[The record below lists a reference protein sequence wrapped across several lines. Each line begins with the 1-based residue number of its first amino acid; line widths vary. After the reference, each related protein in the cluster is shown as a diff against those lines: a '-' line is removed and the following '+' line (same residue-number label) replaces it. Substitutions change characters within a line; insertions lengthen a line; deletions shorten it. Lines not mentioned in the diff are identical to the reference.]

1 MRVYSPDSVSDDS
14 LNSPVLDCDYLFP
27 GSFESFIEGELGLVG
42 STVPTSQSSSSLL
55 DLDEELTLPS
65 TATPSPL
72 ASDSL
77 TEDAALGEMASEGGI
92 GEVDLG
98 DGGPLQGSSLLG
110 GCSLPH
116 VHSHPM
122 HLPRSRSSD
131 HERRR
136 FSASE
141 LISRLQL
148 SQRKN
153 SFTLR
158 LGKSLSARVASRD
171 RHQSVNSGSDCEC
184 FQKFLYLPSKL
195 RPFRKTLSTIYYSR
209 ESMCL
214 FSYGQ
219 RQFLGL
225 LF

>member
-1 MRVYSPDSVSDDS
+1 MYHLTGRKMRVYSPDSVSDDS
-14 LNSPVLDCDYLFP
+14 LNSPVLECDYLFP

-55 DLDEELTLPS
+55 DLEEEFTLPS
-65 TATPSPL
+65 ISSPPLL
-72 ASDSL
+72 ASDPP
-77 TEDAALGEMASEGGI
+77 TEDTALGERTSEGGV
-92 GEVDLG
+92 GEMNLG
-98 DGGPLQGSSLLG
+98 DGGPLQGSVFLS

-122 HLPRSRSSD
+122 PLPRSRSSD

-153 SFTLR
+153 SFTLK
-158 LGKSLSARVASRD
+158 LGKSLSARVTSRD
-171 RHQSVNSGSDCEC
+171 RHQPVNSGPDCEC
-184 FQKFLYLPSKL
+184 FQNLAYLLSKL
-195 RPFRKTLSTIYYSR
+195 RHYGRILPTI
-209 ESMCL
+209 
-214 FSYGQ
+214 
-219 RQFLGL
+219 
-225 LF
+225 

>member
-1 MRVYSPDSVSDDS
+1 MVYCDYYEFQNSNAYVVKSLIPHLVYHVTGRKMRVYSSDSVSDDS
-14 LNSPVLDCDYLFP
+14 LNSPVLECDYLFP

-55 DLDEELTLPS
+55 DLDEELSLPS
-65 TATPSPL
+65 VSTPSPL
-72 ASDSL
+72 ASDPP
-77 TEDAALGEMASEGGI
+77 TENAPLEEKASEGGI
-92 GEVDLG
+92 EEEEMG
-98 DGGPLQGSSLLG
+98 DSGPLLGSAFLVGST
-110 GCSLPH
+110 LPH
-116 VHSHPM
+116 AHTHPM
-122 HLPRSRSSD
+122 PLPRSRTSD

-171 RHQSVNSGSDCEC
+171 RHQSVNSGPDCEC
-184 FQKFLYLPSKL
+184 F
-195 RPFRKTLSTIYYSR
+195 KTSHISIPN
-209 ESMCL
+209 
-214 FSYGQ
+214 
-219 RQFLGL
+219 
-225 LF
+225 

>member
-14 LNSPVLDCDYLFP
+14 LNSPVLECDYLFP

-55 DLDEELTLPS
+55 DLDEELTPPS
-65 TATPSPL
+65 ISTPSPL
-72 ASDSL
+72 ALDHP
-77 TEDAALGEMASEGGI
+77 TDNETLGERPSKGRI
-92 GEVDLG
+92 GVEDLG
-98 DGGPLQGSSLLG
+98 VGGPLQESAFLVE
-110 GCSLPH
+110 CSLPH
-116 VHSHPM
+116 VQSHPM
-122 HLPRSRSSD
+122 PLPRSRSSD

-171 RHQSVNSGSDCEC
+171 RHQSVNSGPDCEC
-184 FQKFLYLPSKL
+184 FQNFLYLYSKDL
-195 RPFRKTLSTIYYSR
+195 VYY
-209 ESMCL
+209 L
-214 FSYGQ
+214 I
-219 RQFLGL
+219 
-225 LF
+225 

>member
-1 MRVYSPDSVSDDS
+1 MKSVCYLLTIAVLSCILVTGRKMKVYSPDSLSDDS
-14 LNSPVLDCDYLFP
+14 LNSPVLESDYLFP

-42 STVPTSQSSSSLL
+42 STVPISQSSSSLL
-55 DLDEELTLPS
+55 NLDEELTLSS
-65 TATPSPL
+65 TFTPSPL
-72 ASDSL
+72 ASSPL
-77 TEDAALGEMASEGGI
+77 TELEERASEGEI

-98 DGGPLQGSSLLG
+98 DGGPLQGSTLLG
-110 GCSLPH
+110 GCSPSH
-116 VHSHPM
+116 VHTHPM
-122 HLPRSRSSD
+122 HLPQTRSSD

-184 FQKFLYLPSKL
+184 F
-195 RPFRKTLSTIYYSR
+195 
-209 ESMCL
+209 
-214 FSYGQ
+214 
-219 RQFLGL
+219 
-225 LF
+225 

>member
-14 LNSPVLDCDYLFP
+14 LNSPVLECDYLFP
-27 GSFESFIEGELGLVG
+27 GSFESFIDGELGLVG

-55 DLDEELTLPS
+55 DLDEELALPS
-65 TATPSPL
+65 ISTPSPL
-72 ASDSL
+72 VLDPP
-77 TEDAALGEMASEGGI
+77 TEDAALGDRASEGGI
-92 GEVDLG
+92 GEEDLG
-98 DGGPLQGSSLLG
+98 NAGTLQGSAFLG
-110 GCSLPH
+110 GCSLPL
-116 VHSHPM
+116 VHSPLVP
-122 HLPRSRSSD
+122 LPRSRSSD

-184 FQKFLYLPSKL
+184 FQIVLYLYSK
-195 RPFRKTLSTIYYSR
+195 PTI
-209 ESMCL
+209 
-214 FSYGQ
+214 
-219 RQFLGL
+219 
-225 LF
+225 

>member
-1 MRVYSPDSVSDDS
+1 MKVYSPDSVSDDS
-14 LNSPVLDCDYLFP
+14 LNSPVLECDYLFP

-55 DLDEELTLPS
+55 DLDEELNLPS
-65 TATPSPL
+65 ISTPSPMS
-72 ASDSL
+72 SDPP
-77 TEDAALGEMASEGGI
+77 TEDAALGERASEGGI
-92 GEVDLG
+92 GHVDLG
-98 DGGPLQGSSLLG
+98 EDEHLQGSAFLVG
-110 GCSLPH
+110 ASLPH

-122 HLPRSRSSD
+122 PLPRSRSSD

-171 RHQSVNSGSDCEC
+171 RHQSVNSGPDCEC
-184 FQKFLYLPSKL
+184 FQNFLYLHSKL
-195 RPFRKTLSTIYYSR
+195 MSF
-209 ESMCL
+209 
-214 FSYGQ
+214 GH
-219 RQFLGL
+219 
-225 LF
+225 

>member
-1 MRVYSPDSVSDDS
+1 MRVYSPDSLSDDS
-14 LNSPVLDCDYLFP
+14 LNSPVLECDYLFP

-42 STVPTSQSSSSLL
+42 STVPTSQNPSSLL

-65 TATPSPL
+65 ISTPSPL
-72 ASDSL
+72 ASDPP
-77 TEDAALGEMASEGGI
+77 TEDAALREKASEGSI
-92 GEVDLG
+92 REVDLG
-98 DGGPLQGSSLLG
+98 DGGPLQGSNYLVGS
-110 GCSLPH
+110 SLPH

-122 HLPRSRSSD
+122 PLPRSRSSD

-158 LGKSLSARVASRD
+158 LGKSLSARVTSRD
-171 RHQSVNSGSDCEC
+171 RHQSVNYGPDCEC
-184 FQKFLYLPSKL
+184 LQISFI
-195 RPFRKTLSTIYYSR
+195 STTN
-209 ESMCL
+209 
-214 FSYGQ
+214 
-219 RQFLGL
+219 
-225 LF
+225 